1 MLVLLIRIKLLKDR
15 IRIFDRNNVI
25 EEKLQVSINQSEE
38 YVFKVASNVENF
50 IIIIYCI
57 IIAFPIGVKFQ
68 KCVQKFAWMENTDAS
83 CQCFKK

>member
-25 EEKLQVSINQSEE
+25 EEFLKLQVSINQSEK

-50 IIIIYCI
+50 IITIYCI

-68 KCVQKFAWMENTDAS
+68 KFAWMENIDAS

>member
-50 IIIIYCI
+50 IITIYCI
-57 IIAFPIGVKFQ
+57 IIAFPIGVKF
-68 KCVQKFAWMENTDAS
+68 QKFAWMENTDAS

>member
-25 EEKLQVSINQSEE
+25 EEKLQVSINQSEK

-50 IIIIYCI
+50 IITIYCI

-68 KCVQKFAWMENTDAS
+68 KFAWMENIDAS